1 MENTKT
7 SYIVTY
13 TFREIAPASRV
24 AFAGNDLEQLLDLV
38 ANELELDPG
47 KVFYVTEMTGDKVAT
62 PLATVNA
69 TTGVI
74 ITGHPTAGMLADIEA
89 IRKATI

>member
-1 MENTKT
+1 MKNTT
-7 SYIVTY
+7 YIVTY

-24 AFAGNDLEQLLDLV
+24 AFAGNDLEQLLDLIS
-38 ANELELDPG
+38 NELELDPG
-47 KVFYVTEMTGDKVAT
+47 KVFYITEITGDKVAT

-74 ITGHPTAGMLADIEA
+74 ISGHPTAGMLADIEA
-89 IRKATI
+89 IRKATIK

>member
-74 ITGHPTAGMLADIEA
+74 ITGHPTTGMLADIEA

>member
-24 AFAGNDLEQLLDLV
+24 AFAGNDLEQLLDLA

-62 PLATVNA
+62 PLATVNV

-74 ITGHPTAGMLADIEA
+74 ITGHPTTGMLADIEA

>member
-7 SYIVTY
+7 SYVVTY
-13 TFREIAPASRV
+13 TFREIAPAIRV
-24 AFAGNDLEQLLDLV
+24 AFAGNDLEQLLDLIS
-38 ANELELDPG
+38 NELELDPG
-47 KVFYVTEMTGDKVAT
+47 KVFYITEMTGDKVKA

-74 ITGHPTAGMLADIEA
+74 ISGHPTAGMLADIEA

>member
-74 ITGHPTAGMLADIEA
+74 ISGHPTAGMLADIEA

>member
-1 MENTKT
+1 MEKT

-47 KVFYVTEMTGDKVAT
+47 KVFYITECTGDKVAT

-74 ITGHPTAGMLADIEA
+74 ISGHPTAGMLADIEA

>member
-38 ANELELDPG
+38 GNELELDPG

-69 TTGVI
+69 QTGVI
-74 ITGHPTAGMLADIEA
+74 ITGHPPTGMLADIEA